1 MTLMIDPRRLEP
13 RSATALTLDA
23 ERMTSAA
30 TTEPATITRDTSRR
44 RLVCQW
50 HRAAQGHLA
59 CSWRQIGANELGES
73 HWRVAAESLAP
84 TQPSSPALTAK
95 HWTVLVLILAAAVLQ
110 TAVCAWI
117 GGG

>member
-1 MTLMIDPRRLEP
+1 MTLMFDPRRLEP
-13 RSATALTLDA
+13 RCATDVTLDA

-30 TTEPATITRDTSRR
+30 TTEPATITSDSSRQ

-50 HRAAQGHLA
+50 VRTAQGHLA
-59 CSWRQIGANELGES
+59 CSWRQISANEPGES

-84 TQPSSPALTAK
+84 TQPSSPALTPKQWMA
-95 HWTVLVLILAAAVLQ
+95 LVLILAAAVLE
-110 TAVCAWI
+110 TVVRAWI